1 MTSDSDIED
10 QEIQKEYRDDEKL
23 NPDTREKFLTTL
35 VEPNSPYKHIKRDWG
50 LTKLTAEEVAFCLF
64 TLKLA
69 RTVREMTEDCL
80 AFNSEVKDKEH
91 IGEAIAN
98 ELNKYYINQI
108 EEVDEIT
115 NVKRSEK
122 GFQWE
127 ALNKQIREVRKKELK
142 KKKARMFGGAE
153 DQEDE
158 YE

>member
-1 MTSDSDIED
+1 MTDSYEED
-10 QEIQKEYRDDEKL
+10 KREEQEQQQRDL
-23 NPDTREKFLTTL
+23 SPDSHERLLYNL